1 MFEQDYVM
9 RMVKEIARVLAK
21 IIFNADS
28 ETIEEDLKE
37 DKETQQK
44 LTELFDMIDEG
55 LINEAENI
63 IFEILEKGNKTDL
76 QIALQFYSYL
86 NDKSD
91 LFLEKHNFS
100 REEILLGLRDVM
112 AQYGVTGIVENWCQT
127 P

>member
-9 RMVKEIARVLAK
+9 RMIKEIARVLAK

-44 LTELFDMIDEG
+44 LTKVFDMIDEG
-55 LINEAENI
+55 LINEAEDI

-100 REEILLGLRDVM
+100 REEILSGLRDVM

>member
-9 RMVKEIARVLAK
+9 RMIKEIARVLAK

-55 LINEAENI
+55 LINEAEDI

-100 REEILLGLRDVM
+100 REEILSGLRDVM

>member
-9 RMVKEIARVLAK
+9 RMIKEIARVLAK

-55 LINEAENI
+55 LINEAEDI

-100 REEILLGLRDVM
+100 REEILSGLRDVM
-112 AQYGVTGIVENWCQT
+112 AQYGVTGIAENWCQT

>member
-9 RMVKEIARVLAK
+9 RMIKEIARVLAK

-44 LTELFDMIDEG
+44 LTKVFDMIDEG

-63 IFEILEKGNKTDL
+63 IFEILERGNKTDL

-100 REEILLGLRDVM
+100 REEILSGLRDVM

>member
-9 RMVKEIARVLAK
+9 RMIKEIARVLAK
-21 IIFNADS
+21 ILFNADS
-28 ETIEEDLKE
+28 ETIEEELTE
-37 DKETQQK
+37 DKETQQT

-63 IFEILEKGNKTDL
+63 IYEISEKGIKTDL
-76 QIALQFYSYL
+76 QIVLQFYSYL

-91 LFLEKHNFS
+91 LFLEEHNFS
-100 REEILLGLRDVM
+100 REEILSGLRDVT
-112 AQYGVTGIVENWCQT
+112 AQYGVKGIVEIFLQY

>member
-9 RMVKEIARVLAK
+9 RMIKEIARVLAK

-63 IFEILEKGNKTDL
+63 IFEILERGNKTDL

-100 REEILLGLRDVM
+100 REEILSGLRDVM

>member
-9 RMVKEIARVLAK
+9 RMIKDIARVLAK
-21 IIFNADS
+21 ILFNADS
-28 ETIEEDLKE
+28 KTLEEDLKE

-63 IFEILEKGNKTDL
+63 LFEILEKGNKTDL

-86 NDKSD
+86 SDKSD

-100 REEILLGLRDVM
+100 REEILSGLRDVM

>member
-9 RMVKEIARVLAK
+9 RMIKEIARVLAK

-44 LTELFDMIDEG
+44 LTKVFDMIDEG

-100 REEILLGLRDVM
+100 REEILSGLRDVM

>member
-1 MFEQDYVM
+1 
-9 RMVKEIARVLAK
+9 
-21 IIFNADS
+21 
-28 ETIEEDLKE
+28 
-37 DKETQQK
+37 
-44 LTELFDMIDEG
+44 MIDEG

>member
-9 RMVKEIARVLAK
+9 RMIKEIARVLAK

-28 ETIEEDLKE
+28 ETIEEDLME

-100 REEILLGLRDVM
+100 REEILSGLRDVM

-127 P
+127 L

>member
-44 LTELFDMIDEG
+44 LTKLFDMIDEG

-100 REEILLGLRDVM
+100 REEILSGLRDVM